1 MFYGLGR
8 LSYSISKFLSNSK
21 IQRFYNIDL
30 QVIPTEVIVKHDL
43 KGNMCRRRRLRT
55 EATPSYPMQERETIE
70 SDIERSVS
78 EVGERILAGMTNS
91 NAWRSQADSINK

>member
-21 IQRFYNIDL
+21 IQRFYSIDL

-43 KGNMCRRRRLRT
+43 KGKMCRIRRLST
-55 EATPSYPMQERETIE
+55 EASNTQ
-70 SDIERSVS
+70 
-78 EVGERILAGMTNS
+78 LS
-91 NAWRSQADSINK
+91 NARKRNH